1 MHMMDPPALCA
12 FELSHSR
19 CQHDL
24 RGSAALAFLFL
35 LLGWRWVRH
44 TGSDGTSGLT
54 HGVTLPLISVL
65 LICCTAHCSEKGILH
80 SQSSGALLCHQVASA
95 NHQAVRPPAPPALS
109 APLKGRGD
117 CHTGSDSTST

>member
-1 MHMMDPPALCA
+1 MTYVAALPWPSCSCCWVGA
-12 FELSHSR
+12 
-19 CQHDL
+19 
-24 RGSAALAFLFL
+24 GSAN
-35 LLGWRWVRH
+35 
-44 TGSDGTSGLT
+44 TGSDSTSGVT

-117 CHTGSDSTST
+117 CHTGSDSTSA